1 MTATVC
7 VTFSTQWADGAAPHT
22 GRRGR
27 GQSVPASS
35 SAPVSGRARIS

>member
-1 MTATVC
+1 MTAAVC

-22 GRRGR
+22 GRRAR
-27 GQSVPASS
+27 GQSVPAS